1 MKIVHVCFVGLLMAP
16 PLWAQT
22 DAPIS
27 AIDWLSQP
35 GLAPLSEEPLVVGDP
50 TRGAELAEIDVI
62 ELDAPVE
69 KTYGLI
75 PSKISGIPEN
85 FWTDLDPRMLRQIL
99 NSVPLSGLPA
109 ADDLLLRALLAETLG
124 DETVLNTRVQALIER
139 GAVQAAYSLL
149 GQAQI
154 QSQEGFALFA
164 ETALLTGNVE
174 RMCRQLNLSRHM
186 SDTEAVKV
194 YCQAR
199 FGSWNTA
206 ELNFFTLDTLGAFP
220 PTLSSL
226 LAVDLDP
233 ELADSLGLPNVEPNQ
248 LTALEFQLRAG
259 AGQPVPTQGL
269 PLKFVPSDL
278 SPSSGWKTQIEA
290 AERLG
295 AVGSLPAAQLL
306 ELYKSG
312 QPSASGGV
320 WDRVN
325 AVQNLDLT
333 LADPIIDPS
342 DELLAFW
349 TLMRARSLVAPLAHA
364 WSPMLMKFDASGD
377 GDDILFQMQ
386 VLSRSNAFDFEPTM
400 ARLRRINPHILSE
413 NFDRLMA
420 EFNQEIPASLPFLSA
435 NMLRATGLI
444 TDGLEGNELAFIEAV
459 ALFRAMGLTPLAQQ
473 LALEFMILADMR

>member
-1 MKIVHVCFVGLLMAP
+1 MKIAHVCCLSLLMAS

-35 GLAPLSEEPLVVGDP
+35 GLAPLTEEPLVVGDP
-50 TRGAELAEIDVI
+50 KRGAELTEIDVV

-75 PSKISGIPEN
+75 PSKISGIPQN

-99 NSVPLSGLPA
+99 NAAPLSELPA
-109 ADDLLLRALLAETLG
+109 ADDLMLRALLAETLG
-124 DETVLNTRVQALIER
+124 AETILNTRVQALIER
-139 GAVQAAYSLL
+139 GATHAAYSLL
-149 GQAQI
+149 GQTQI
-154 QSQEGFALFA
+154 QSQESFGLFA
-164 ETALLTGNVE
+164 ETALLTGNID
-174 RMCRQLNLSRHM
+174 RMCRQLNLSRHL
-186 SDTEAVKV
+186 SDNEALKV

-199 FGSWNTA
+199 AGSWSTA
-206 ELNFFTLDTLGAFP
+206 ELNYFTLNTLGAFT
-220 PTLSSL
+220 PTLSAL
-226 LAVDLDP
+226 LAADLDP
-233 ELADSLGLPNVEPNQ
+233 ELADDLSLPNVEPNQ

-259 AGQPVPTQGL
+259 TGQSVPTRDL
-269 PLKFVPSDL
+269 PLKFAPSDL
-278 SPSSGWKTQIEA
+278 SPSSDWKTQMEA

-306 ELYKSG
+306 EKYKSG

-320 WDRVN
+320 WDRAN
-325 AVQNLDLT
+325 AVQTLDST

-342 DELLAFW
+342 DALLAFW
-349 TLMRARSLVAPLAHA
+349 KIMRGQGLAAPLAHA
-364 WSPMLMKFDASGD
+364 WSPLLLKFNASSD

-400 ARLRRINPHILSE
+400 VRLQRINPHILSE

-420 EFNQEIPASLPFLSA
+420 EFDQDVPAILPFRSA
-435 NMLRATGLI
+435 NVLRAIGLI
-444 TDGLEGNELAFIEAV
+444 TDGLEGNEQAVIEAV

-473 LALEFMILADMR
+473 LAMEFMILADMQ